1 MAGGGARRGNV
12 VPIGGAEASGPRSSG
27 QSTNERTDTAI
38 LNLLIGDAAKLAR
51 ETERLGGPP
60 QARALAYIAEDVGR
74 GDLASAADRRDGIR
88 RELRAATEQQEK
100 RRKDRIVGWTI
111 VVLCILGVVA
121 PLLR

>member
-27 QSTNERTDTAI
+27 QSTTERSDTAI

-60 QARALAYIAEDVGR
+60 QARALAHIAEDVSR

-88 RELRAATEQQEK
+88 RELQAATERQAK
-100 RRKDRIVGWTI
+100 RRNDRIIGWTI
-111 VVLCILGVVA
+111 MVLLVLGIVA
-121 PLLR
+121 PFLR